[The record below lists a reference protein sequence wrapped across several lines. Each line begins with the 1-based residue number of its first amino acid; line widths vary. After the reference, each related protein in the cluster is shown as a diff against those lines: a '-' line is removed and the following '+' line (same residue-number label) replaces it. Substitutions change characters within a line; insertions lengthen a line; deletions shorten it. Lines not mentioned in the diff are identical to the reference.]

1 MKWKYKKH
9 ASNYKSLKVAHM
21 LVNSS
26 RFTKQTPVSP
36 PPTPNPIKRKIQ
48 KHLCS
53 LPSNSP
59 GQLNVLGHDGDPLC
73 VNGTQVG
80 VLKQADQVGLA
91 GFL

>member
-1 MKWKYKKH
+1 
-9 ASNYKSLKVAHM
+9 M